1 MNILRLAGEIFAIYL
16 LYKLIFEFIIP
27 IYNATKKVK
36 RQFGEMQS
44 GMDAQLNKF
53 KQQQQQQAN
62 AKSTQESPVKKEDY
76 IDYEEIKTH

>member
-53 KQQQQQQAN
+53 KQQQQAN
-62 AKSTQESPVKKEDY
+62 AKSTQESSVKKEDY

>member
-1 MNILRLAGEIFAIYL
+1 MNILRLAGEIFALYL

-53 KQQQQQQAN
+53 KQQQAT
-62 AKSTQESPVKKEDY
+62 AKSSQESSAKKEDY
-76 IDYEEIKTH
+76 IDYEEVKTR